1 MIMSELEAR
10 GPQDHECHR
19 DARQNG
25 GDADAHQGDGEPD
38 GKAPAPMEK
47 AMLAGYSK
55 DELEL
60 LIDFAER
67 GAEFALARVADLS
80 EGK

>member
-1 MIMSELEAR
+1 MTSQPDHGNA
-10 GPQDHECHR
+10 GQDR
-19 DARQNG
+19 
-25 GDADAHQGDGEPD
+25 GDAYAHQGDGEPD